1 MASGT
6 QTQTSAR
13 VRIGGRRTGAWLA
26 RYALE
31 QLPVSHTFGIP
42 GVHTTELYDE
52 LSQSKKIR
60 PVLST
65 HECCGAFAADA
76 ISRTTGEQIGCLVI
90 VPAAGVTHAMSGIG
104 ECYLDGIPMLVITG
118 GPRTDVEFGYQLH
131 GIDQQRL
138 ADGIVKGA
146 WKVRE
151 HREIVPTIFEAYR
164 TAVSGVP
171 GPVLVEIPVN
181 LQLFSAPVDDVPA
194 FVAFVPEAASLRREL
209 DAAVQL
215 LCRARSPGIFVG
227 WGAVDVSAPVAQIAE
242 LLGAPVS
249 TTLQG
254 LSAFPGNHP
263 LHAGMGFSRAAD
275 PAAENAFAGC
285 DCLLAIGASFG
296 EIPTGSFGCR
306 VPADLV
312 HIDISPAA
320 IGRNFPAQV
329 ALAGDSRVIVPE
341 LLAGLQARV
350 GGHGHGE
357 RRARVQAAI
366 AKDKNA
372 YREEWQRHIND
383 RVNPALFF
391 TELRRQLLD
400 DAIMT
405 VDDGNHTFLAAEL
418 FEVRHPRCFVS
429 PTDFN
434 SMGYAVPAAV
444 GAKLA
449 NPQRQVVS
457 IVGDGAFLMTG
468 LESITAVTLGLE
480 IAYFVFN
487 DGELSQI
494 SQGQEIPYNRKS
506 CTTLGEIRFQG
517 IAEAVGARY
526 VAIANNNE
534 IENGIRQA
542 LTSGQGCPAIV
553 DVRIDYSKRTRFTQG
568 VVKTA
573 LQTFPFRD
581 KARFLGRALMRKI
594 TG

>member
-1 MASGT
+1 ME
-6 QTQTSAR
+6 QTTPI
-13 VRIGGRRTGAWLA
+13 RIGGNRTGAWLA

-31 QLPVSHTFGIP
+31 QLPISYTFGIP

-52 LSQSKKIR
+52 LSQSETIT
-60 PVLST
+60 PVLPT

-76 ISRTTGEQIGCLVI
+76 ISRTSGNQIGCLVI

-104 ECYLDGIPMLVITG
+104 ESYLDGIPMLVITG
-118 GPRTDVEFGYQLH
+118 GPRTDLKFGFQLH

-138 ADGIVKGA
+138 VDGIVKRS
-146 WKVRE
+146 WKVTE
-151 HREIVPTIFEAYR
+151 HREIVPVIYEAYR

-181 LQLFSAPVDDVPA
+181 LQLFSQPVDTVPA
-194 FVAFVPEAASLRREL
+194 FTAYAAEPVNVDRQI
-209 DAAVQL
+209 DAAVEM
-215 LCRARSPGIFVG
+215 LCAARSPGIFTG
-227 WGAVDVSAPVAQIAE
+227 WGAVDVADSVVKIAE
-242 LLGAPVS
+242 MLGAPVS

-263 LHAGMGFSRAAD
+263 LHAGMGFSRASV

-285 DCLLAIGASFG
+285 DCLLAIGVSFS

-306 VPADLV
+306 VPENLI
-312 HIDISPAA
+312 HIDISPKA
-320 IGRNFPAQV
+320 IGRNFPAKIS
-329 ALAGDSRVIVPE
+329 LSGDSRLIVPQ
-341 LLAGLQARV
+341 LLTRLEARAAGVHKNDQ
-350 GGHGHGE
+350 
-357 RRARVQAAI
+357 RARRLDVETSI
-366 AKDKNA
+366 ARDKDA
-372 YREEWQRHIND
+372 YRAEWHAHVND

-391 TELRRQLLD
+391 EELRSQLPD

-418 FEVRHPRCFVS
+418 YQVRAPRTFVS

-434 SMGYAVPAAV
+434 SMGYAVPAAI

-468 LESITAVTLGLE
+468 LETITAVTLELE
-480 IAYFVFN
+480 IAYFVFD

-506 CTTLGEIRFQG
+506 CTKLGNLRLEG
-517 IAEAVGARY
+517 VADAVGARFLT
-526 VAIANNNE
+526 
-534 IENGIRQA
+534 IENNTQIAAMIRAA
-542 LTSGQGCPAIV
+542 LAPGQKQPVIV
-553 DVRIDYSKRTRFTQG
+553 DVHIDYSKRTRFTKG

-573 LQTFPFRD
+573 LRSFPFRD
-581 KARFLGRALMRKI
+581 KVRFAVRALVRKV